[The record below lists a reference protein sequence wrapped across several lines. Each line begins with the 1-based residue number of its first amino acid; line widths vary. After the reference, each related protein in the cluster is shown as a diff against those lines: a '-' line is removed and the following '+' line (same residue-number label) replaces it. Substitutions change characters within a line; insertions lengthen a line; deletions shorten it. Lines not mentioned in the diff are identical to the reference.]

1 MTEVRSPVSAR
12 HPAVPGGDISPMG
25 AAISS
30 LHRRFRQL
38 IGDRRGV
45 AAVEFAFIA
54 PLMLCMYFV
63 TMEVSQ
69 GIETNKKVG
78 RVGSMVADLV
88 TQQQKITKSDIDAIM
103 KIAES
108 IIQPYARSTPA
119 ITVTAIQVTDET
131 TPQVKVVWSRQLLDG
146 VSSRAA
152 SPGTTTTV
160 PTSLEVKGSFLIRV
174 ESQLSYRPVITWTA
188 SQKDA
193 LGLAS
198 AFDGIEM
205 GKTYYLRP
213 RMSTS
218 IPCAD
223 C

>member
-1 MTEVRSPVSAR
+1 MA
-12 HPAVPGGDISPMG
+12 

-30 LHRRFRQL
+30 LHGRLRRL

-78 RVGSMVADLV
+78 RVGSMVADLI
-88 TQQQKITKSDIDAIM
+88 TQQQKTSKSEIDAIM

-108 IIQPYARSTPA
+108 IVQPYGRSSPG
-119 ITVTAIQVTDET
+119 IIVTAIEVTDES
-131 TPQVKVVWSRQLLDG
+131 TPKVKVVWSRKLVNG
-146 VSSRAA
+146 VYSKGAN
-152 SPGTTTTV
+152 PGTITTI
-160 PTSLEVKGSFLIRV
+160 PKPLEVKGSFLIRV
-174 ESQLSYRPVITWTA
+174 ESELSYKPVITWSA
-188 SQKDA
+188 SQKAA

-213 RMSTS
+213 RMSTT
-218 IPCAD
+218 IPCSD